1 MKKDAIAIRQPV
13 AVVAGGNVVSAEAME
28 LAHNRY
34 HRAARSSAAMAIVY
48 AAMAGR
54 ELIEQRKKIKHGGW
68 EKWGDKNCGF
78 STDTAL
84 RYVGLYSGLNEKLL
98 RLAESKA
105 LPDASNPA
113 RVRDLENGANTSID
127 NDLPAEALLKLLERP
142 PSELLPEETEQLLSD
157 IRKAT
162 EGQTL
167 RQLYFDFG
175 LATPPKP
182 TGGANM
188 LHAWLRQAYPDRPE
202 LIETKFTKLPE
213 DVVAAWKK
221 FLLERDSAGLPPG
234 MTPDH
239 YDANVWW
246 TEKLREIHLEI
257 TNTQR
262 YLNLE
267 LEELKTVSMSLLD
280 AKRVI
285 DDLIKKG

>member
-1 MKKDAIAIRQPV
+1 
-13 AVVAGGNVVSAEAME
+13 
-28 LAHNRY
+28 
-34 HRAARSSAAMAIVY
+34 MAIVY

-68 EKWGDKNCGF
+68 EKWVDKNCEF
-78 STDTAL
+78 NAVTAW
-84 RYVGLYSGLNEKLL
+84 RYMDVAKQIGEKIEIFNALKISDSGTQEQTQDALVRLL
-98 RLAESKA
+98 Q
-105 LPDASNPA
+105 
-113 RVRDLENGANTSID
+113 
-127 NDLPAEALLKLLERP
+127 RP
-142 PSELLPEETEQLLSD
+142 PSELLPEETEKLLTD

-188 LHAWLRQAYPDRPE
+188 LHAWLRENYPDRPE

-213 DVVAAWKK
+213 DVVMAWKK

-246 TEKLREIHLEI
+246 TNTLREIHLEI

-262 YLNLE
+262 YLNLD